1 MIDVVVIGGGA
12 AGLFCAALAGQR
24 GLQVVLLEHNDKLG
38 KKIRISGGG
47 RCNFTNRE
55 VGPKNFLSQNPHF
68 ATSALSRYT
77 PQDFIALVDR
87 YNIAWHE
94 KTLGQLFCDGS
105 AQQIIDMLVSE
116 GRGTSGEGRGLR
128 VEYLMRHAVLGVSR
142 NEDPVDSSSF
152 TVTTDRGDTTTRNVV
167 VASGG
172 LSIPSLGATGIGYD
186 IARAFGLRIIEPE
199 PALVPL
205 TFDRAFTE
213 RWGALA
219 GVSVPVEA
227 QAEGP
232 AFRENMLFTHRG
244 LTGPAIL
251 QASSY
256 WTGGELEIDVL
267 PAPIVLPS
275 IAELK
280 ADKRILRNVLGD
292 HLPSRFVQQWPDI
305 RLDKKAI
312 DLKDTDVADVLQTLH
327 HWMITP
333 NGTEGFAKAE
343 VTRGGVD
350 TRDLSSKTMECRTQP
365 GLYFIGEV
373 VDVTGWLGGYNFQW
387 AWASAYACA
396 QALA

>member
-12 AGLFCAALAGQR
+12 AGLFCAAVAGQR
-24 GLQVVLLEHNDKLG
+24 GLRVVLLEHNDKPG

-105 AQQIIDMLVSE
+105 AQQIIDMLVQ
-116 GRGTSGEGRGLR
+116 EGRGLR
-128 VEYLMRHAVLGVSR
+128 VEYLLRHSVTRVTSDVASTGSSAFKVETNHGVF
-142 NEDPVDSSSF
+142 E
-152 TVTTDRGDTTTRNVV
+152 TRNVV

-205 TFDRAFTE
+205 TFDREFTE

-232 AFRENMLFTHRG
+232 PFRENMLFTHRG

-275 IAELK
+275 IAEFK

-292 HLPSRFVQQWPDI
+292 HLPSRFVQQWPDL

>member
-1 MIDVVVIGGGA
+1 MIDVIVIGGGA

-24 GLQVVLLEHNDKLG
+24 GLRVVLLEHNDKVG

-47 RCNFTNRE
+47 RCNFTNRD

-87 YNIAWHE
+87 YGIAWHE

-105 AQQIIDMLVSE
+105 AQQIIDMLVAE
-116 GRGTSGEGRGLR
+116 GRGER
-128 VEYLMRHAVLGVSR
+128 VEYLVSHAVESVTA
-142 NEDPVDSSSF
+142 EATSSDNVAFNVKTSKGNF
-152 TVTTDRGDTTTRNVV
+152 VARNVV
-167 VASGG
+167 VAAGG

-186 IARAFGLRIIEPE
+186 IARAFGMRIIDPE

-205 TFDRAFTE
+205 TFDQTFTKM
-213 RWGALA
+213 WGELS
-219 GVSVPVEA
+219 GVSLDVEA
-227 QAEGP
+227 HADGP
-232 AFRENMLFTHRG
+232 VFRENLLFTHRG

-256 WTGGELEIDVL
+256 WTGGEVEINTL
-267 PAPIVLPS
+267 PENAVHNV
-275 IAELK
+275 AALK
-280 ADKRILRNVLGD
+280 ADKRILRNVLVEQ
-292 HLPSRFVQQWPDI
+292 LPSRFIQRWPDE
-305 RLDKKAI
+305 RLDKRAV
-312 DLKDTDVADVLQTLH
+312 DLKDADVIDILQRLH
-327 HWMITP
+327 AWKVRP
-333 NGTEGFAKAE
+333 NGTEGFLKAE

-350 TRDLSSKTMECRTQP
+350 TRDLSSKSMESRTQP

-387 AWASAYACA
+387 AWSSAYACA
-396 QALA
+396 SQLVG

>member
-24 GLQVVLLEHNDKLG
+24 GLRVVLLEHNDKVG

-47 RCNFTNRE
+47 RCNFTNRD

-87 YNIAWHE
+87 HGIAWHE

-105 AQQIIDMLVSE
+105 AQQIIEMLVNE
-116 GRGTSGEGRGLR
+116 GRGFR
-128 VEYLMRHAVLGVSR
+128 VEYLLSHAVQNVMLETPESDAHTFRVET
-142 NEDPVDSSSF
+142 N
-152 TVTTDRGDTTTRNVV
+152 RGDFIARNVV
-167 VASGG
+167 VAAGG

-186 IARAFGLRIIEPE
+186 IARSFGMCIVEPE

-205 TFDRAFTE
+205 TFDSAFTK

-227 QAEGP
+227 HADGP
-232 AFRENMLFTHRG
+232 VFRENMLFTHRG

-267 PAPIVLPS
+267 PAPITLPS
-275 IAELK
+275 ISELK
-280 ADKRILRNVLGD
+280 ADKRILRNTLAD
-292 HLPSRFVQQWPDI
+292 HLPSRFVQQWPDV

-312 DLKDTDVADVLQTLH
+312 DLKDADVADVVHQLH
-327 HWMITP
+327 HWLITP
-333 NGTEGFAKAE
+333 NGTEGYAKAE

-350 TRDLSSKTMECRTQP
+350 TRDLSSKTMESRTQP

-396 QALA
+396 QALSTS